1 MNPSSNETG
10 LNLPP
15 VVPEQNLAAAGAPET
30 KAPKVEQA
38 PVASEQAPKSGQSV
52 PSFSVPLPTQPP
64 INDQQSVVSDTSQS
78 VVQTLPD
85 DGDLIEKEWVNKA
98 KAIVERTRDD
108 PYKQSEQL
116 TVFKADYLN
125 KRYDKTIKVSQ

>member
-15 VVPEQNLAAAGAPET
+15 PIPEQAPPSAGAPE
-30 KAPKVEQA
+30 AAVPKVEQA
-38 PVASEQAPKSGQSV
+38 PIAAERAPTAAQVAPPLNVPMPVPMPANGQQDDVSV
-52 PSFSVPLPTQPP
+52 TTQG
-64 INDQQSVVSDTSQS
+64 

-98 KAIVERTRDD
+98 KAIVARTRDD
-108 PYKQSEQL
+108 PYTQSEEL
-116 TVFKADYLN
+116 TVFKADYMK
-125 KRYDKTIKVSQ
+125 KRYDKTIKVSK